1 MHFRAFEKPKHKA
14 TKFIDSIW
22 FGLFMMD
29 VYIVRFIVSTKK
41 GEQPD
46 NPNSA
51 GFSRAQRT
59 YISAD
64 QMVLCT

>member
-1 MHFRAFEKPKHKA
+1 
-14 TKFIDSIW
+14 
-22 FGLFMMD
+22 MMD
-29 VYIVRFIVSTKK
+29 VYIVRFVVSTKK

-59 YISAD
+59 HIAAD
-64 QMVLCT
+64 QMVLRT